1 MYGYKCSLN
10 WNINYHYFIS
20 LGPFR
25 PCLFR
30 TCYDNSNPFR
40 SCTKIFQSIEI
51 KIVENPAI
59 DPGSDHP
66 IEKCEWDEVIAGIW
80 INRSNLTFV
89 GIWINEATTLFL
101 YLKEDNFLGEN
112 WFYISSVDEDH
123 IETGRLKC

>member
-1 MYGYKCSLN
+1 MQIISQTVAVATFKLDKNILDIIPTYFGYNRSIN
-10 WNINYHYFIS
+10 YNINYHYFIS

-66 IEKCEWDEVIAGIW
+66 IEECE
-80 INRSNLTFV
+80 
-89 GIWINEATTLFL
+89 
-101 YLKEDNFLGEN
+101 
-112 WFYISSVDEDH
+112 
-123 IETGRLKC
+123 